1 MAKLP
6 GVKPLRRA
14 VEALGADYAQ
24 WRVLSRVM
32 LKTDLRSSSAMRMA
46 GSPEESG
53 AKVPWQMLLLYSV
66 YGMCMALVSAAVP
79 AGHLSASIVLM
90 LVSLMIAM
98 AILTDFQS
106 VVTSPS
112 DYEILAHQPVSSR
125 TYFLVKLT
133 GILLYTGIIGALM
146 GGFATIVFLWKFG
159 LPVAMGWIVAL
170 AGTVVW
176 TALAMVFVYAL
187 VLRVFRPERLRRVL
201 GYVQLVMTMA
211 VFLPLMLDDTL
222 GGLVVNLGE
231 PPPAM
236 LVLPSTWFA
245 NIVPLAAGRW
255 SVTGILTVLVAFGS
269 IAALFH
275 FVGRRLSLS
284 YAERLGVLL
293 SEIQPRPGRSGSGLS
308 ATRWF
313 SCELR
318 VVSTLVR
325 GQFRNDMNFRLA
337 VLSLLP
343 LTLLYVFMSL
353 DDGGLPDPF
362 VHLGYEA
369 RGLGLIH
376 FAALGMPMILME
388 NLFRSQSYRA
398 AWIFF
403 STPVDRARLVG
414 NVGHSVVL
422 IFLIPYLAM
431 LAAVFAWAFANLWHA
446 VIHATVLGLVAHLA
460 IQMLLLSAPRLPFS
474 QPVRKGAR
482 IGAFMGAVLL
492 AVLALALLP
501 LMLWMYARPSWTAAA
516 IGVLVAAAVLAPRIV
531 TRLIRGRVGR
541 LEFTG

>member
-1 MAKLP
+1 MN
-6 GVKPLRRA
+6 PLRRA

-24 WRVLSRVM
+24 WRVLSRVL
-32 LKTDLRSSSAMRMA
+32 LKTDLRSSSAMQMQGA
-46 GSPEESG
+46 SDKPG
-53 AKVPWQMLLLYSV
+53 AKVPWPILLLYSI
-66 YGMCMALVSAAVP
+66 YGMFMALLAAAVP
-79 AGHLSASIVLM
+79 GGYLAASIVL
-90 LVSLMIAM
+90 LMISMMVAM
-98 AILTDFQS
+98 AILIDFQS
-106 VVTSPS
+106 VVISPN

-133 GILLYTGIIGALM
+133 SILLYTGIIGALM

-159 LPVAMGWIVAL
+159 FLVAVAWVVAV

-176 TALAMVFVYAL
+176 TTLAMVFVYAL
-187 VLRVFRPERLRRVL
+187 ILRLVSPRRLRRVL
-201 GYVQLVMTMA
+201 GYLQLVMTMA
-211 VFLPLMLDDTL
+211 IFVPVMLDDTL
-222 GGLVVNLGE
+222 ERVVMSLGE
-231 PPPAM
+231 PPVAM

-245 NIVPLAAGRW
+245 NLLPLAAGRW
-255 SVTGILTVLVAFGS
+255 SLTGILVVLAALAS

-293 SEIQPRPGRSGSGLS
+293 AESQPKSRGTGKRGF
-308 ATRWF
+308 AVRWF
-313 SCELR
+313 SSELR
-318 VVSTLVR
+318 VVSTLLR

-337 VLSLLP
+337 VLSMLP
-343 LTLLYVFMSL
+343 ITLLYVFMSL

-376 FAALGMPMILME
+376 FAVLGMPIILME

-414 NVGHSVVL
+414 NVGNSVA
-422 IFLIPYLAM
+422 IFFLLPYLAM
-431 LAAVFAWAFANLWHA
+431 LAGVFTWAFGNVWHA
-446 VIHATVLGLVAHLA
+446 LIHAAVLGLVAHLA
-460 IQMLLLSAPRLPFS
+460 IQMMLLVAPRLPFA

-482 IGAFMGAVLL
+482 IGTFMGAVLL

-501 LMLWMYARPSWTAAA
+501 LMLWVYGRPSWT
-516 IGVLVAAAVLAPRIV
+516 VAAMVVLGAVAVLAPRIV
-531 TRLIRGRVGR
+531 TRQIRGRVGR